1 MFSLFLWFGL
11 GIFINFGSWV
21 SLLFLLGFLPVL
33 VLPFCGFSFLLF
45 FLCLVIAFCLC
56 MLCCVLSLVFDLPW
70 WFFCLCF
77 LFCFGFAFPW
87 FIYLHELC
95 RSLLFLGLVLFFLL
109 AVSFALVFD
118 FLLACLSIAFILC
131 VSCYA
136 ISCACFCLCFHAGLL
151 SSVVVAF
158 IAGIGCVGDVS
169 LTSM

>member
-1 MFSLFLWFGL
+1 M
-11 GIFINFGSWV
+11 
-21 SLLFLLGFLPVL
+21 
-33 VLPFCGFSFLLF
+33 LPFCGFSFLLF

-136 ISCACFCLCFHAGLL
+136 ISCACFCLCFHAGLCL
-151 SSVVVAF
+151 LWLLPSLLGS
-158 IAGIGCVGDVS
+158 DV
-169 LTSM
+169 LGMCL

>member
-1 MFSLFLWFGL
+1 M
-11 GIFINFGSWV
+11 
-21 SLLFLLGFLPVL
+21 
-33 VLPFCGFSFLLF
+33 LPFCGFSFLLV

-95 RSLLFLGLVLFFLL
+95 RSLLFLGLVVFFLL

-136 ISCACFCLCFHAGLL
+136 ISCDCFCLCFHAGLL